1 MIFCVCSEHLSDIC
15 PMALLPCKWCDELIT
30 RENITTHENNRCSNR
45 IVTCRNEGCS
55 NEIII
60 MQRQI
65 HEEKR
70 CAHRSVACKNV
81 GCPVVCIPSS
91 LGKIEEA
98 TRQLSIL
105 IYFLTFNFS
114 ILWILLLLL
123 FIFFYFFLFFFFFL

>member
-1 MIFCVCSEHLSDIC
+1 MFVCVCSEHLSDIC

-91 LGKIEEA
+91 LGKIQEV
-98 TRQLSIL
+98 TRQ
-105 IYFLTFNFS
+105 
-114 ILWILLLLL
+114 
-123 FIFFYFFLFFFFFL
+123 

>member
-1 MIFCVCSEHLSDIC
+1 
-15 PMALLPCKWCDELIT
+15 MAKI
-30 RENITTHENNRCSNR
+30 IGK
-45 IVTCRNEGCS
+45 VTCRNEGCS

-91 LGKIEEA
+91 LGKIEEL
-98 TRQLSIL
+98 TRQ
-105 IYFLTFNFS
+105 IY
-114 ILWILLLLL
+114 I
-123 FIFFYFFLFFFFFL
+123 YVY